1 MRKMKNEKE
10 IKRNLKNEL
19 NDTEP
24 SSSLQNRVFSELNVK
39 ETKKTFSFRKWVP
52 ALTCCLCVA
61 LIAVVGLV
69 VGNSISKNNK
79 AYNAIVQV
87 DVNPSIEM
95 VVDEKNQVLS
105 GGGGG
110 PAGDLYPGGG
120 SQADD
125 ADRRGGH
132 GGRSHK
138 NGRHQPQRLL

>member
-105 GGGGG
+105 V
-110 PAGDLYPGGG
+110 
-120 SQADD
+120 
-125 ADRRGGH
+125 RGLNDEG
-132 GGRSHK
+132 
-138 NGRHQPQRLL
+138 

>member
-1 MRKMKNEKE
+1 MK
-10 IKRNLKNEL
+10 
-19 NDTEP
+19 
-24 SSSLQNRVFSELNVK
+24 
-39 ETKKTFSFRKWVP
+39 SFRKWVP

-105 GGGGG
+105 V
-110 PAGDLYPGGG
+110 
-120 SQADD
+120 
-125 ADRRGGH
+125 RGLNDEGKMVLE
-132 GGRSHK
+132 GEALELK
-138 NGRHQPQRLL
+138 QN